1 MRVQTKQITKMKPTR
16 NLPTIVTTVTL
27 IAGVSLGAGVLD
39 DGDFSLWTST
49 ILGGNGGSAMREPIG
64 GNPDARL
71 TISTFAPF
79 GTNTIAAV
87 KSDFITTVAFEAELF
102 TLSFDTRSGPNA
114 AGAGQAIRFLI
125 QQGSDFYGM
134 SLGITG
140 VNAEYTTFTFDRSFV
155 PNSFA
160 HLSGPGPDVPNF
172 SGGVATR
179 FGLAAQNSDSS
190 ITNYYDN
197 FHLVS
202 NAVPE
207 PGVGLSLLSGTGMAL
222 SLRRARARC
231 L

>member
-1 MRVQTKQITKMKPTR
+1 MI
-16 NLPTIVTTVTL
+16 IATVAL
-27 IAGVSLGAGVLD
+27 ISGGRLGAGVLD

-49 ILGGNGGSAMREPIG
+49 ILGGNGGSATREPTG

-71 TISTFAPF
+71 TIATFAPF

-87 KSDFITTVAFEAELF
+87 KSDFATTAVLEAELF

-125 QQGSDFYGM
+125 QQGTDFYGM
-134 SLGITG
+134 SLGVTG
-140 VNAEYTTFTFDRSFV
+140 VNPEYTTFTFDSSFL

-160 HLSGPGPDVPNF
+160 HLSGSGPGVPNF
-172 SGGVATR
+172 SGGIPTR

-207 PGVGLSLLSGTGMAL
+207 PGVSLSLLSGTGVAL
-222 SLRRARARC
+222 GLRRSRARAG
-231 L
+231 